1 MELEFQLLSCN
12 DYNLVSSAPD
22 MLRRI
27 AKFPHAGDVKPEMT
41 RSMIEINTSVQQEYG
56 ALVEELRSLRKV
68 VSDAGH
74 FLNVAVAGGGTH
86 PFQHWSEQKIFDAP
100 VFITCRNCTA
110 IWPSNSPYS
119 ASMSISDAPAP
130 DEALHLM
137 HMLSRYVPH
146 FIALSASSPSCRA
159 MIRGFLPHASIRYFP
174 SR

>member
-1 MELEFQLLSCN
+1 MSLEPFQKSAALSLGVELELQLLSCN

-27 AKFPHAGDVKPEMT
+27 AKFPHAGDIKPEMT

-68 VSDAGH
+68 VSDAGR

-100 VFITCRNCTA
+100 RFHYLSELYGELFGQIA
-110 IWPSNSPYS
+110 I
-119 ASMSISDAPAP
+119 
-130 DEALHLM
+130 
-137 HMLSRYVPH
+137 
-146 FIALSASSPSCRA
+146 
-159 MIRGFLPHASIRYFP
+159 
-174 SR
+174 